1 MVRIILPN
9 QLFGEKIDEESYLL
23 EHPKYF
29 TNFDFHKQ
37 KLMLHRAS
45 MKSYSEENSIDNYI
59 EFDQDLEKPF
69 KENDEVEVYRPEDRE
84 IRNWLQKMAG
94 KHDVKLEIQESPMFV
109 TSMDWNRDYFSDNRF
124 FQLDYYKKQRK
135 RLDILV
141 DEEGKPEGGKWS
153 FDPEN
158 REKMPEDEEPPEIP
172 QFDSHHIEE
181 AQDYVEENFPDNP
194 GKTEN
199 FFWPVTREQAVE
211 NLNDFLENRLEKFG
225 KYQDAFDS
233 DLKFGYHSLLSSSLN
248 IGLITP
254 EEVVEKTLEKHEE
267 KDYPMNSL
275 EGFVRQIIGWREY
288 LRAVYHLKPEMPD
301 RDYWNNEDQIP
312 EEFYTGETG
321 ITPVDDSVMNAVNNA
336 YCHHIERLMV
346 LGNMMLLLE
355 IDPDEVYRWFMEMF
369 IDSYEWVMVP
379 NIYGMSQYSDPEIMT
394 KPYISSS
401 NYIKKMS
408 HYSGDWEET
417 WDGLYWNFI
426 SEHKEK
432 VSEINRMGFMTS
444 TLERMNEETVEEH
457 KENAEAF
464 RQDLDM

>member
-1 MVRIILPN
+1 
-9 QLFGEKIDEESYLL
+9 
-23 EHPKYF
+23 
-29 TNFDFHKQ
+29 
-37 KLMLHRAS
+37 
-45 MKSYSEENSIDNYI
+45 MK
-59 EFDQDLEKPF
+59 
-69 KENDEVEVYRPEDRE
+69 VYRPEDRK

-109 TSMDWNRDYFSDNRF
+109 SSMDWNRDYFSDNRF
-124 FQLDYYKKQRK
+124 FQLDYYKQQRK

-172 QFDSHHIEE
+172 QFDSHYVEE
-181 AQDYVEENFPDNP
+181 AQDYVEENFSDNP

-199 FFWPVTREQAVE
+199 FFWPVNRKQAVE
-211 NLNDFLENRLEKFG
+211 NLDDFLENRLEKFG

-248 IGLITP
+248 IGLMTP
-254 EEVVEKTLEKHEE
+254 EEVIEKTLEKHGE
-267 KDYPMNSL
+267 KNYPMNSL

-301 RDYWNNEDQIP
+301 RDYWENEDQIP
-312 EEFYTGETG
+312 EELYTGETG

-346 LGNMMLLLE
+346 LGNMMLLME

-369 IDSYEWVMVP
+369 IDSYEWVMIP

-457 KENAEAF
+457 KENAEKF
-464 RQDLDM
+464 KQNLDL